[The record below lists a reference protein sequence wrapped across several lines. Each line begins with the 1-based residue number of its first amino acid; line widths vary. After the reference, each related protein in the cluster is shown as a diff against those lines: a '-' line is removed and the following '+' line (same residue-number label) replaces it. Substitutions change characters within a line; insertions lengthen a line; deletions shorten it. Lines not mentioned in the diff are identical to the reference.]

1 MFHTPVL
8 AKEAIEF
15 LQVKKGGIYVD
26 ATLGDGGHAEKI
38 LSLLG
43 KKGKLI
49 GLDQDEE
56 ALERAKSRLSNFKE
70 QVIFVHHS
78 FKDLDLILKKLKI
91 KKIDGI
97 LFDLGVSTP
106 QLETPERGFSFKEDF
121 VAPLDMR
128 MDRRQKLTA
137 QEIINR
143 YPETQLR
150 DLFFG
155 LGEEPY
161 SASIAREI
169 LRRRKKKPIK
179 TTAELLQVI
188 KTSTPP
194 AYRYSRRK
202 HYATKIFRALRME
215 VNQELKALE
224 EVLPQAVSG
233 LKKGGRIVVISFHS
247 LEDRIVKQ
255 KFKEFSRESLVKIL
269 SKKPIMA
276 REEEIEKNIKS
287 RSAKMRVAEKIA

>member
-121 VAPLDMR
+121 AAPLDMR

>member
-1 MFHTPVL
+1 
-8 AKEAIEF
+8 
-15 LQVKKGGIYVD
+15 
-26 ATLGDGGHAEKI
+26 
-38 LSLLG
+38 
-43 KKGKLI
+43 
-49 GLDQDEE
+49 
-56 ALERAKSRLSNFKE
+56 
-70 QVIFVHHS
+70 
-78 FKDLDLILKKLKI
+78 
-91 KKIDGI
+91 
-97 LFDLGVSTP
+97 
-106 QLETPERGFSFKEDF
+106 
-121 VAPLDMR
+121 MR

>member
-1 MFHTPVL
+1 
-8 AKEAIEF
+8 

-121 VAPLDMR
+121 AAPLDMR

-224 EVLPQAVSG
+224 EVLPQAVSR